1 MSRIDG
7 YSAYQTDFQKGIYDR
22 EKPESRLAEPRAV
35 DKENTVGLTS
45 SKQPELSQGAKDLL
59 SEMQKKYSDMDF
71 FVANY
76 SSDEEAQ
83 KYLSRGSKDYS
94 VLIEPELLERM
105 ASDESVK
112 EKYFGMIDEAKN
124 KISEVKD
131 GIAKSDNSENAEKN
145 SDIKSIGFSVKA
157 DGSLSFFAELEKIS
171 ADQKKRIDQSRDEK
185 WTQKKEEE
193 KEARAKKRKEHQEE
207 KIKHSLVRGDS
218 VDELVKNIQ
227 SFEWDKIT
235 EEIRPKSGGRLDITT

>member
-1 MSRIDG
+1 MSRIEG
-7 YSAYQTDFQKGIYDR
+7 NFAYQANFQKGIYDR
-22 EKPESRLAEPRAV
+22 EKPESRRAEPKAV
-35 DKENTVGLTS
+35 EKEKTAGLTS

-71 FVANY
+71 FVADY

-105 ASDESVK
+105 ASDESIK
-112 EKYFGMIDEAKN
+112 EKYLGVIDEAKN
-124 KISEVKD
+124 KISEIKD
-131 GIAKSDNSENAEKN
+131 EIAKSDNSENGEKK
-145 SDIKSIGFSVKA
+145 SDIKSIGFSVKV
-157 DGSLSFFAELEKIS
+157 DGSLSFFAELEKSS
-171 ADQKKRIDQSRDEK
+171 AAQKKRIEQSRDEK
-185 WTQKKEEE
+185 RTQKKEEE
-193 KEARAKKRKEHQEE
+193 REARAKKRKGHQEE

-227 SFEWDKIT
+227 SFEWDKIA
-235 EEIRPKSGGRLDITT
+235 EEIRPKSGGRLDIAT

>member
-1 MSRIDG
+1 MSRVDG
-7 YSAYQTDFQKGIYDR
+7 YSAYHTDFQKGVYDR
-22 EKPESRLAEPRAV
+22 EKPENKREEARTDEKRDVSRLAI
-35 DKENTVGLTS
+35 
-45 SKQPELSQGAKDLL
+45 SKPPELSQGAKDLL

-71 FVANY
+71 FVADY

-105 ASDESVK
+105 ASDESIK
-112 EKYFGMIDEAKN
+112 EKYLGVIDEAKN
-124 KISEVKD
+124 KISEIKD
-131 GIAKSDNSENAEKN
+131 EIAKSDNSENGEKN

-157 DGSLSFFAELEKIS
+157 DGSLSFFAELEKSS
-171 ADQKKRIDQSRDEK
+171 ADQKKRIEQSRDEK
-185 WTQKKEEE
+185 RTQKKEEE
-193 KEARAKKRKEHQEE
+193 REAKAKKRKEHQEE

-227 SFEWDKIT
+227 SFEWDKIA

>member
-22 EKPESRLAEPRAV
+22 EKPKSRRAEPRAV
-35 DKENTVGLTS
+35 DKENIVGLAS
-45 SKQPELSQGAKDLL
+45 LKQPELSQGAKDLL

-71 FVANY
+71 FVADY
-76 SSDEEAQ
+76 SSDVEAQ

-94 VLIEPELLERM
+94 VLIEPELLEKM
-105 ASDESVK
+105 ASDESIK
-112 EKYFGMIDEAKN
+112 EKYLGVIDEAKN
-124 KISEVKD
+124 KISEIKD
-131 GIAKSDNSENAEKN
+131 EIAKSDNSENGEKK

-157 DGSLSFFAELEKIS
+157 DGSLSFFAELEKSS
-171 ADQKKRIDQSRDEK
+171 ADQKKRIEQSRDEK
-185 WTQKKEEE
+185 RTQKKEEE
-193 KEARAKKRKEHQEE
+193 REAKAKKRKEHQEE

-227 SFEWDKIT
+227 SFEWDKIA